1 MVFNH
6 QNPFIK
12 GGDQDICYYNFFCLF
27 PYGKL
32 ADFGHVFSN
41 IGYCIAGLYF
51 ILKVYIRR
59 LKFEK
64 SKEKIESTGIPE
76 QVGIFY
82 ALGGA
87 LTLEGVLS
95 GIYHICPTSA
105 NFQFDT
111 TFMFF
116 IAVLIFL
123 KLYQFRHADTMLTA
137 QLVFLLIGV
146 ILTLEVIGYFTSHI
160 VFWAVFI
167 FIYMIFMLIFILKLY
182 LDEKNFK
189 TVFRFIYNKLT
200 NCCSLEKGSIGVLD
214 ILPCMFVI
222 LINILMATF
231 FAISQRPGVSRYL
244 LAILMINMM
253 CYEVYYVSRKVHLR
267 Y

>member
-1 MVFNH
+1 M
-6 QNPFIK
+6 
-12 GGDQDICYYNFFCLF
+12 G
-27 PYGKL
+27 
-32 ADFGHVFSN
+32 
-41 IGYCIAGLYF
+41 
-51 ILKVYIRR
+51 
-59 LKFEK
+59 
-64 SKEKIESTGIPE
+64 
-76 QVGIFY
+76 VGIFY

-95 GIYHICPTSA
+95 G
-105 NFQFDT
+105 
-111 TFMFF
+111 
-116 IAVLIFL
+116 
-123 KLYQFRHADTMLTA
+123 
-137 QLVFLLIGV
+137 
-146 ILTLEVIGYFTSHI
+146 
-160 VFWAVFI
+160 
-167 FIYMIFMLIFILKLY
+167 IYMIFMLIFILKLY

-267 Y
+267 LRVHNWRENEGIRPITLVYLVMSMVFMAGACYFFIKELKTSAGTPAES

>member
-1 MVFNH
+1 M
-6 QNPFIK
+6 
-12 GGDQDICYYNFFCLF
+12 G
-27 PYGKL
+27 
-32 ADFGHVFSN
+32 
-41 IGYCIAGLYF
+41 
-51 ILKVYIRR
+51 
-59 LKFEK
+59 
-64 SKEKIESTGIPE
+64 
-76 QVGIFY
+76 VGIFY

-95 GIYHICPTSA
+95 G
-105 NFQFDT
+105 
-111 TFMFF
+111 
-116 IAVLIFL
+116 
-123 KLYQFRHADTMLTA
+123 
-137 QLVFLLIGV
+137 
-146 ILTLEVIGYFTSHI
+146 
-160 VFWAVFI
+160 
-167 FIYMIFMLIFILKLY
+167 IYMIFMLIFILKLY

-253 CYEVYYVSRKVHLR
+253 CYEVLLCQQKSTSQAACAQLEGKRGDQTHHLGVLGDVHGL
-267 Y
+267 